1 MAKIILGKVIGP
13 EGKAATVEVDS
24 TETIE
29 AGSPALVENVGTE
42 NEAKLK
48 FSIPQGPKGD
58 TGKTPDM
65 SFDIEAL
72 DPDAE
77 ASVEVSGD
85 AENPHLTIKIPR
97 GATGD
102 DGEAAYLTIGTVT
115 TLDPDEQAT
124 AEITGEAPNYVLNLG
139 IPRGQGI
146 TSADDLIEID
156 GF

>member
-1 MAKIILGKVIGP
+1 MAKIVLGKVIGP

-24 TETIE
+24 TDTLP
-29 AGSPALVENVGTE
+29 AGSPALVENVGTV

-48 FSIPQGPKGD
+48 FSIPQGPVGE
-58 TGKTPDM
+58 TGKTPELA
-65 SFDIEAL
+65 FDIEAL

-85 AENPHLTIKIPR
+85 AEKPHLTIKIPR
-97 GATGD
+97 GATGEN
-102 DGEAAYLTIGTVT
+102 GESAYLEIGTVT
-115 TLDPDEQAT
+115 TLDPDQEAT
-124 AEITGEAPNYVLNLG
+124 AKITGEAPNYVLNLG

-146 TSADDLIEID
+146 TSADDLVDVD